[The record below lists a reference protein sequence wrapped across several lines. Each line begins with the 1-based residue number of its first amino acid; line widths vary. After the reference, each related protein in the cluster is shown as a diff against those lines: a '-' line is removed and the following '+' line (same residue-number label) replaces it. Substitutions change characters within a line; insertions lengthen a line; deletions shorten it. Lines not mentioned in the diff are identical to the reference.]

1 MLDSDLA
8 DLYQVETKNLNKAIN
23 RNRTRFPEDFM
34 FQLTAEEW
42 ESLRFQSGTSNPGR
56 GGRRYLPYAF
66 TEHGVVMLSSV
77 LSSERAVQMNIAIV
91 RAFVQLRELLAT
103 NKDFAVRLEQLEA
116 SLDQHVSVINSLAEE
131 INGMKPNQPSGA

>member
-56 GGRRYLPYAF
+56 GGRRYLPCAF

-131 INGMKPNQPSGA
+131 INGMNPNQPSGA

>member
-8 DLYQVETKNLNKAIN
+8 NLYQVETKNLNKAIN

-131 INGMKPNQPSGA
+131 INGMNPNQPSGA